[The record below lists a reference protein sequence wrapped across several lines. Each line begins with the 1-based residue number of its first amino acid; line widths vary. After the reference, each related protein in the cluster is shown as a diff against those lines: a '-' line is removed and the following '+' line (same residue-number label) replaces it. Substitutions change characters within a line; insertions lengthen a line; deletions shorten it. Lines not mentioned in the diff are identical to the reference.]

1 MKLTLSQAIQ
11 GFTLEKE
18 AQRLSPHTL
27 ADYGNAFR
35 KLEAYLDTD
44 PLLDQITVEQ
54 ISQFLRDLGTK
65 PQPHG
70 GIVKRAPKTLSNK
83 TILNIH
89 TALSALWT
97 WAQAEGVIE
106 RHILHQIPR
115 PKPEKRAINPFT
127 QEDVRALL
135 AVCERS
141 ESYSRP
147 GKRACTN
154 VRSTALRD
162 VAIILLLLDTGMR
175 ASELCDLTLA
185 QVDLKSHK
193 ARVFGK
199 GSKERILPF
208 SARTIKT
215 LWKYL
220 TTRDGAK
227 GNDRLFVTAD
237 GRPYNRQALL
247 QLLNS
252 LGARA
257 GVPDCHPH
265 RFRHTFAI
273 TFLRNKGDAYTLQM
287 LLGHSTMEMVKT
299 YLRLAQADADQAHQ
313 QASPVANWNL

>member
-1 MKLTLSQAIQ
+1 MKLALSQAIQ

-35 KLEAYLDTD
+35 KLQAYLGTD

-70 GIVKRAPKTLSNK
+70 GIVKRAPKTLSKK

-97 WAQAEGVIE
+97 WAQAEGVVE
-106 RHILHQIPR
+106 QHILHQIPR

-135 AVCERS
+135 AACERS

-147 GKRACTN
+147 GKRACTHA
-154 VRSTALRD
+154 RSTALRD

-175 ASELCDLTLA
+175 ASELCDLTIA
-185 QVDLKSHK
+185 QVDLKNHK

-208 SARTIKT
+208 SARTTKT

-227 GNDRLFVTAD
+227 ENDRLFVTAD
-237 GRPYNRQALL
+237 ERPYNRQALL

-287 LLGHSTMEMVKT
+287 LLGHSTMEMVKI
-299 YLRLAQADADQAHQ
+299 YLQLAQSDVDQAHQ